1 MAGEQFQGNFKII
14 LQEYKWREKKC
25 ILVIGLTA
33 EVLDVISYGLQ
44 VEQAHMF
51 K

>member
-1 MAGEQFQGNFKII
+1 MAGEQFHGNFKII
-14 LQEYKWREKKC
+14 LQEYKWREKKY
-25 ILVIGLTA
+25 ILIIGLTA
-33 EVLDVISYGLQ
+33 EVLDVFGNGLQ